1 MVTALG
7 ERLCRPMQARW
18 PLDQGGRQLL
28 LSLDEP
34 GPATIGDALFVQRE
48 LTGDLLD
55 LRPPRPGR
63 AGEPPA
69 AAPQTALRPA
79 MLAMRWWSDVVP
91 TQAVAHRPTHPVAT
105 PPGSLP
111 ST

>member
-18 PLDQGGRQLL
+18 PLDQGRRQLC

-55 LRPPRPGR
+55 FYDSHDPGELESRGRR
-63 AGEPPA
+63 AADRLG
-69 AAPQTALRPA
+69 PA
-79 MLAMRWWSDVVP
+79 MLAMRW
-91 TQAVAHRPTHPVAT
+91 
-105 PPGSLP
+105 
-111 ST
+111 